1 MFELKEPTK
10 AKITEID
17 VLSDKDRAPDDNPG
31 SAITFNMTVGNDVL
45 IMFDGFLRGMLYSKS
60 AEKTQPQQQ
69 GLDGVAKVGGV
80 DIISDMPKLTTIGMK
95 LREFA
100 WDLECTGYTAVIDHG
115 MGGPK
120 SNIQLNDGKLSNFK
134 IFPKEGGS
142 TGIKFRAEFPDIN
155 AQVHGKLA
163 LLKSQEVLV
172 TFDPPQV
179 DGQDTGGTKQ
189 EAWPFNNPPPE
200 TEPPKKGKKALT
212 PEQALTDSV
221 AGGGS

>member
-1 MFELKEPTK
+1 MFELQEPTK

-45 IMFDGFLRGMLYSKS
+45 IMFDGFLRGMLYSRP
-60 AEKTQPQQQ
+60 AEQQKPQPQQQ
-69 GLDGVAKVGGV
+69 GLDGVPKVGGV
-80 DIISDMPKLTTIGMK
+80 DITSDMPKLTAIGMK

-100 WDLECTGYTAVIDHG
+100 WDLECTGYTAIIDHG

-172 TFDPPQV
+172 TFQAPQV
-179 DGQDTGGTKQ
+179 DGQDSSGAKQ
-189 EAWPFNNPPPE
+189 EAWPFNNPPADPE
-200 TEPPKKGKKALT
+200 PLKKGKKGLT
-212 PEQALTDSV
+212 PEQALADSV
-221 AGGGS
+221 AGE